1 MVSQLVS
8 SIAVVTSVALAALVI
23 AGIGYAARG
32 ERRPAALWIGG
43 GAVAAWCGLAF
54 VLARLGVFE
63 TDPDTTF
70 AAIAPA
76 IAIPVIAGFALLASE
91 RARAVIDRVPLHW
104 LVGAQFYRV
113 VGAIFL
119 IAYLQ
124 DDVPGAFALPAG
136 IGDVLVGIAAP
147 FVAIAL
153 ARRGADRA
161 RPLVTAWCAMGIAD
175 LVVAVSCGFLSAPSS
190 FQQLALSQPNA
201 AITSYPL
208 VLIPAFAVPLSIVL
222 HVCVLARLRPRRE
235 GAARARIA

>member
-8 SIAVVTSVALAALVI
+8 SIAVVASVALAALVI
-23 AGIGYAARG
+23 AGIGYAARA

-54 VLARLGVFE
+54 VLARQGVFE

-70 AAIAPA
+70 AAIAPT
-76 IAIPVIAGFALLASE
+76 IAIPVIAGFALLANE

-113 VGAIFL
+113 VGALFL
-119 IAYLQ
+119 IAYVQ

-147 FVAIAL
+147 FVAITL

-175 LVVAVSCGFLSAPSS
+175 LVVAVSCGFLSAPSL

>member
-8 SIAVVTSVALAALVI
+8 AIAVGASVALAALVI
-23 AGIGYAARG
+23 AAIAYGARA
-32 ERRPAALWIGG
+32 ERGRAALWIGG

-54 VLARLGVFE
+54 VLARRGVFE

-76 IAIPVIAGFALLASE
+76 IIVPVIAGCALLASA
-91 RARAVIDRVPLHW
+91 RARRIIDRIPLHW

-124 DDVPGAFALPAG
+124 DDIPGAFALPAG
-136 IGDVLVGIAAP
+136 IGDVLVGLAAP
-147 FVAIAL
+147 FAALAL
-153 ARRGADRA
+153 ARRGAERA
-161 RPLVTAWCAMGIAD
+161 WPLVTAWCAIGIAD

-208 VLIPAFAVPLSIVL
+208 VLIPVFAVPLSIVL
-222 HVCVLARLRPRRE
+222 HVFVLAGLRPQRQRVA
-235 GAARARIA
+235 GARIA